1 MDLIRTPEAWFAAAR
16 ADNQE
21 VLRPVLARFSGQRD
35 AAGQTALIAAC
46 RENAAS
52 AAALLVPTEGHLL
65 TPDGHSALQ
74 VACSA
79 GALDCIRVTMNLA
92 EASGGYLTLLL
103 HCIDAGAS
111 RSVLELVRL
120 HEFAPTELEEAYARL
135 RTLNRR
141 DEILT
146 IQLLDRNLWHNM
158 PEGGDSSST
167 AALKTELHRKNRVIS
182 TLHAELQTQR
192 KMLDVVRA
200 ALYEAQ
206 DAGVGDE
213 KRTRYVL
220 AKLHPQTQLTGLGLV
235 PLQQEEVQHERRT
248 DRVLLTAQ
256 DVSELFAAQTDEMSF
271 LYDYLLHLIEMLDAH
286 NDSDGELVLLCQ
298 RLRNAVSPT
307 VYVGTRQFPLG
318 PDPPNDVQNQEE
330 RMHQVQAFF
339 TGVMQRI
346 EGLRD
351 VAASLERVIEALQR
365 ENAHLSEEVAE
376 MCVAEHQRVPSVEG
390 CEIGVQVDGTPE
402 ADSVRLLLREQN
414 CLLDA
419 CADRNEYVST
429 LENNLVRVT
438 LSLARIRS
446 KYRQLYESAGTSEP
460 RSPPSPNSSRK
471 VDDLLAELEDLKRSN
486 QAMKEEMDAEASSLD
501 ALLQRF
507 TTENQSADTG
517 AGITINAA
525 GMRYLRMRLLND
537 LRASHSIAMQTA
549 EEEALRM
556 LPDGRQRAMSA
567 GGMARHRTGIDQTL
581 YLRDLARTET
591 QGYISTTRTL
601 NPLMVAVCSHNIEG
615 VRKNL
620 GYAGRACA
628 DGTTALMLAIEYRFL
643 EGAKLLADLEQN
655 LVRKDGTTALDLAQ
669 ASDMPELYEL
679 FANDETQEL
688 GSSGITPLHR
698 AARIG
703 DMGGVLSNLQYAK
716 ALDRSGRTALMY
728 AAEAG
733 HLPVVRA
740 LIPKEGGMRDYN
752 GTAAIMLAAE
762 QGHVECVEALAEV
775 ERNVRDNKNM
785 DSLYYMARSH
795 VLIPPAS
802 LRQIQ
807 RILAGC

>member
-1 MDLIRTPEAWFAAAR
+1 MDIIRTPEAWFAAAR
-16 ADNQE
+16 ADNQDA
-21 VLRPVLARFSGQRD
+21 LRPVLARFSGQRD
-35 AAGQTALIAAC
+35 VAGQTALIAAC

-65 TPDGHSALQ
+65 TPDGHSALH

-79 GALDCIRVTMNLA
+79 GALDCIRVTLSLA
-92 EASGGYLTLLL
+92 EASGGYLALLL
-103 HCIDAGAS
+103 YCIDAGAS

-120 HEFAPTELEEAYARL
+120 HEFAPAELEEAYARL
-135 RTLNRR
+135 RVLNRK

-146 IQLLDRNLWHNM
+146 IQILDQNLWHNA
-158 PEGGDSSST
+158 PERGDSSSA
-167 AALKTELHRKNRVIS
+167 AALKTELRRKNRVIS

-206 DAGVGDE
+206 DASIGDE
-213 KRTRYVL
+213 KKTRYIL
-220 AKLHPQTQLTGLGLV
+220 AKLRPQTQLTGLGPV
-235 PLQQEEVQHERRT
+235 PLHSEEAQQEKRT

-256 DVSELFAAQTDEMSF
+256 DVSELLAGQADEISF
-271 LYDYLLHLIEMLDAH
+271 LYDYLLHLIEMLDAPGS
-286 NDSDGELVLLCQ
+286 SDGELVLLCQ
-298 RLRNAVSPT
+298 KLRNTASPT
-307 VYVGTRQFPLG
+307 IYIGNRQFPLG
-318 PDPPNDVQNQEE
+318 PDPPSEDQCQEE
-330 RMHQVQAFF
+330 RMDQVQTFF
-339 TGVMQRI
+339 TGVLQRI
-346 EGLRD
+346 ESLRD

-365 ENAHLSEEVAE
+365 ENTHLSEEVAE
-376 MCVAEHQRVPSVEG
+376 MCVAEHQHVSSAEG

-446 KYRQLYESAGTSEP
+446 KYRQLHESASTSEP
-460 RSPPSPNSSRK
+460 RSPPSPDGSRK
-471 VDDLLAELEDLKRSN
+471 VDDLLAELEDLKRSH
-486 QAMKEEMDAEASSLD
+486 QAIKEEMDAEASSLD

-507 TTENQSADTG
+507 TIENQSLDTG

-549 EEEALRM
+549 DDEALRM

-643 EGAKLLADLEQN
+643 EGAELLADLERN
-655 LVRKDGTTALDLAQ
+655 MIRKDGTTAFELAQ
-669 ASDMPELYEL
+669 ASGVPEICEL
-679 FANDETQEL
+679 FASDGIQSL
-688 GSSGITPLHR
+688 SSSGLTPLHR
-698 AARIG
+698 AAQLG

-716 ALDRSGRTALMY
+716 SLDRSGRTALMY

-733 HLPVVRA
+733 HLSVVRA

-762 QGHVECVEALAEV
+762 QGHVECVEALVEV
-775 ERNVRDNKNM
+775 ERHVRDNKNM
-785 DSLYYMARSH
+785 DPLYYMARSH

-807 RILAGC
+807 RILTGS